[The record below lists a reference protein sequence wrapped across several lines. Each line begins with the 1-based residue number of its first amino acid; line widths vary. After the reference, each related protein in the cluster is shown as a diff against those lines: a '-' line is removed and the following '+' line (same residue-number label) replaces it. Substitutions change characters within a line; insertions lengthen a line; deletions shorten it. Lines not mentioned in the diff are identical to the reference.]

1 MKRVLPLLLI
11 TATAHAGPSPADVE
25 FDRGRTLLEA
35 GKFADACAAFDASDK
50 LDPQITTELNQGD
63 CREKNNQLATAW
75 ATFKAIAAKTAAATD
90 DKGKKFHKV
99 AVDHAAKLEAKLSHL
114 TVRAA
119 SPVTGLE
126 VRRGGAAVELGATQP
141 IDGGSYTI
149 TARAPGHRDWS
160 VTVVVAPASDQKTVE
175 VPALDAIVVAPPPV
189 APAPVASPGRGM
201 WPYVAAGGSLALFGV
216 ALGFEL
222 SARDV
227 YDQAKREPDDMKQ
240 LSLWDSANT
249 RRHVAQGFA
258 VGGIACA
265 GVAVWLW
272 LRGPVET
279 RPTPVARIAVEPMG
293 IAGLQLHGAW

>member
-1 MKRVLPLLLI
+1 MKRLALLLLVVR
-11 TATAHAGPSPADVE
+11 TAHAEPSPADVE
-25 FDRGRTLLEA
+25 FDRGRTLLDA

-75 ATFKAIAAKTAAATD
+75 AKFAEIATKTAAATD
-90 DKGKKFHKV
+90 ERGKKFHKV
-99 AVDHAAKLEAKLSHL
+99 ALDHAAKLESKLSHL
-114 TVRAA
+114 TIRAA

-126 VRRGGAAVELGATQP
+126 VKRGSEPVELGTSRA
-141 IDGGSYTI
+141 IDGGTYTI

-160 VTVVVAPASDQKTVE
+160 TTVVVAPASDQKTID
-175 VPALDAIVVAPPPV
+175 VPQLEAIVAGEKPTVPTAPS
-189 APAPVASPGRGM
+189 AAGHGM
-201 WPYVAAGGSLALFGV
+201 WPYIAAGGSLALFGA
-216 ALGFEL
+216 ALGLEL

-227 YDQAKREPDDMKQ
+227 YDQAKREPDDAKQ

-258 VGGIACA
+258 VGGLACA

-272 LRGPVET
+272 LRGPAET
-279 RPTPVARIAVEPMG
+279 RVTTTAGIAVEPMG

>member
-1 MKRVLPLLLI
+1 MKRIVLLLLAAR
-11 TATAHAGPSPADVE
+11 TAYAEPSPADVE

-50 LDPQITTELNQGD
+50 LDPQIATELNQGD

-75 ATFKAIAAKTAAATD
+75 AKFQEIATKTAAATD
-90 DKGKKFHKV
+90 DRGKKFHKV
-99 AVDHAAKLEAKLSHL
+99 ALDHAAKVESKLSHL
-114 TVRAA
+114 TIRAA
-119 SPVTGLE
+119 SPVAGLE
-126 VRRGGAAVELGATQP
+126 IKRGGEPVELGSARAV
-141 IDGGSYTI
+141 DGGTYTI

-160 VTVVVAPASDQKTVE
+160 TTVVVAPASDQKTVD
-175 VPALDAIVVAPPPV
+175 VPQLEAIVVAQKPT
-189 APAPVASPGRGM
+189 APAAPSAPGHGI
-201 WPYVAAGGSLALFGV
+201 WPYVAAGGSLALLGV

-227 YDQAKREPDDMKQ
+227 YDQAKGEPDDTKQ

-258 VGGIACA
+258 VGGLACA

-272 LRGPVET
+272 LRGPSET
-279 RPTPVARIAVEPMG
+279 RVTTTAGIAVEPMG
-293 IAGLQLHGAW
+293 IAGLQLHAPW